1 MDTKPD
7 FVVQWLE
14 QSQRLFAGDDAAQL
28 QARHAVEEAY
38 REAVKQGVAGED
50 AWRKALQTVGTVSA
64 YGKAV
69 YQKEVRSFRR
79 SIVVLFVVA
88 AVGALYAAVQM
99 AMIFSTPLDVLNARS
114 SSPTIAS
121 GAGAGLGGAIGLCL
135 LCLGI
140 GLYRCWQLR
149 QFQQKNQHLG

>member
-7 FVVQWLE
+7 FVLQWLE
-14 QSQRLFAGDDAAQL
+14 QSQRLFAGDDTAQL

-38 REAVKQGVAGED
+38 RDAVKQGVAGED

-69 YQKEVRSFRR
+69 YEKEVRSLRR
-79 SIVVLFVVA
+79 SILVLFVLA
-88 AVGALYAAVQM
+88 AAGALYAAVQM
-99 AMIFSTPLDVLNARS
+99 AFIFSTPIGELTAPS

-121 GAGAGLGGAIGLCL
+121 GAGAVLGGAIGLCL

-140 GLYRCWQLR
+140 GLYRCWQLC
-149 QFQQKNQHLG
+149 QFRQKNQHLG